1 MKKNKVTQVQRIA
14 RLERLFTEMYL
25 KIQAIK
31 VRLEQLEKKD
41 NGDKTTG

>member
-25 KIQAIK
+25 KVQAIK
-31 VRLEQLEKKD
+31 LRLEQLENKD
-41 NGDKTTG
+41 NENKTTG

>member
-1 MKKNKVTQVQRIA
+1 MKKNKVSQVQRIA

-41 NGDKTTG
+41 NEDKTTG